1 VNSPRIQIVAASSA
15 SFPECLRDLDSIPDP
30 VYVMGDSSLL
40 AKPMVSIVGT
50 REPTAYGLRT
60 TRNLATAL
68 ARNGVVI
75 VSGMARGIDAAA
87 HRAALESG
95 GSTIAVLGT
104 GVDVPYPVG
113 HAELHRVISE
123 RGLVLSE
130 NGAGMRANPGSFPK
144 RNRIIAALGRITIV
158 VEGGHKSGAINTA
171 NHVLALGKTL
181 AAVPG
186 PIDSP
191 QSKGANQLLRDGA
204 AVIADVA
211 DALALAGVIDTKQSE
226 PAQLSDIEGRVWSAI
241 GGETLGI
248 DAIANRAALSA
259 RDCLLSV
266 TALELSGM
274 VESLVTGEVRRRQ

>member
-1 VNSPRIQIVAASSA
+1 VISPRIQTVAATSA
-15 SFPECLRDLDSIPDP
+15 SFPECLRDLDVIPDP
-30 VYVMGDSSLL
+30 IYAIGDLSLL
-40 AKPMVSIVGT
+40 ERPMVSVVGT

-60 TRNLATAL
+60 ARNIASAL

-87 HRAALESG
+87 HQSALESG

-104 GVDVPYPVG
+104 GIDVPYPVG
-113 HAELHRVISE
+113 NAGLHRVIGE

-130 NGAGMRANPGSFPK
+130 NAPGARANKGSFPR
-144 RNRIIAALGRITIV
+144 RNRIIAALGKLTIV

-171 NHVLALGKTL
+171 NHVLSLGKTL

-211 DALALAGVIDTKQSE
+211 DALVLAGVTDTKQSE
-226 PAQLSDIEGRVWSAI
+226 PVQLSDIESRVWSAI
-241 GGETLGI
+241 GGEALGL
-248 DAIANRAALSA
+248 DAIAQRAALSV
-259 RDCLLSV
+259 RECLASV
-266 TALELSGM
+266 TALELGGM
-274 VESLVTGEVRRRQ
+274 VESLVTGEVRRRL